1 MDLWRHNITW
11 KVIKD
16 NYVPDNLVV
25 KTPVRQ
31 VGDVVIDEIEQLNFN
46 RRKTLDKLFY
56 EKKVKSQKLID
67 LKLEQAVLED
77 RLKYAFLG
85 QIKEEKEAQIIT
97 GKVQDAILRK
107 EAAWSIQRIYT
118 EIRDIMK
125 KDALYFDA
133 ILATVTNDGYHQSK
147 CFLGATKLGQLA
159 TEYLDDRRQE
169 YDTLEK
175 IILKDMGS
183 RKTDIKVL
191 HEQVNSTSD
200 SIKLLLRK
208 DSDINTCAINIA
220 ESQSVHELNKDIGEV
235 EKTLKFLKNTTLV
248 NSYSAIYPCLDEQ
261 FKQHRRLKHLAE
273 KFERDRDTLLNKTNH
288 AELMNNVLK
297 NTAND
302 YIAEYL
308 YKKQEYKNSI
318 IQIREEN
325 ENCAKLLRKKHEV
338 AAQIRIALR
347 QLLQLSY
354 NLKPPETMKKKSSS
368 STPHPFNIA
377 QEKEKKME
385 IPDEDEIDGRKL
397 ISIINKKFSVLM
409 ATYFA
414 LPEKT
419 APDEAYES
427 FEQMMQART
436 IFFSKVETALSES
449 SLLQGL
455 YTEATTQ
462 LTREDIKKQS
472 KELVG
477 ANTRNE
483 DMVPVFIVPT
493 KSRLLIAMKKSKS
506 KKL

>member
-107 EAAWSIQRIYT
+107 EATWSIQRIYT
-118 EIRDIMK
+118 EIRDVMK

-208 DSDINTCAINIA
+208 RCNFILFDNPDGLF
-220 ESQSVHELNKDIGEV
+220 SVHELNKDIGEV

-273 KFERDRDTLLNKTNH
+273 
-288 AELMNNVLK
+288 V
-297 NTAND
+297 
-302 YIAEYL
+302 
-308 YKKQEYKNSI
+308 
-318 IQIREEN
+318 
-325 ENCAKLLRKKHEV
+325 
-338 AAQIRIALR
+338 
-347 QLLQLSY
+347 
-354 NLKPPETMKKKSSS
+354 
-368 STPHPFNIA
+368 
-377 QEKEKKME
+377 
-385 IPDEDEIDGRKL
+385 
-397 ISIINKKFSVLM
+397 
-409 ATYFA
+409 
-414 LPEKT
+414 
-419 APDEAYES
+419 
-427 FEQMMQART
+427 
-436 IFFSKVETALSES
+436 
-449 SLLQGL
+449 
-455 YTEATTQ
+455 
-462 LTREDIKKQS
+462 
-472 KELVG
+472 
-477 ANTRNE
+477 
-483 DMVPVFIVPT
+483 
-493 KSRLLIAMKKSKS
+493 
-506 KKL
+506 